1 VSEEE
6 YIAIVGEIFDG
17 YTEFYFKGEPVYLKH
32 FSIRDQRYI
41 HKYYNRY
48 KNLAINKGIS
58 TEEQALNNLKKD
70 GLWSNDDDDKISFC
84 ELELDSLRD
93 NLLNVYLPSQKKS
106 LQEALDE
113 KQKELNILKIKRKEV
128 IGTTAEDFASSRS
141 NEEFIRYILFKD
153 QDLKK
158 HLFTEEEFGE
168 LDDKDI
174 TSLVKQNSNCSSRL
188 GEELI
193 QESVLRDFFNMY
205 LSQTEDVSSFY
216 GKPIIHLSVYQLK
229 LALYAR
235 VFYNIFQY
243 NDDIPN
249 GIKKDPSA
257 LLRFAESKRNGQ
269 GNKTLSKIRNQDS
282 GATAVFGATKEDLS
296 YVDSQAKQIN
306 LNDEVKK
313 KGGRLNMDDMIK
325 LMGE

>member
-1 VSEEE
+1 MSEEE

-93 NLLNVYLPSQKKS
+93 NLLNAYLPSQKKS
-106 LQEALDE
+106 LQETLDE

-188 GEELI
+188 SEELI

>member
-1 VSEEE
+1 
-6 YIAIVGEIFDG
+6 
-17 YTEFYFKGEPVYLKH
+17 VYLKH

-93 NLLNVYLPSQKKS
+93 NLLNAYLPSQKKS
-106 LQEALDE
+106 LQETLDE

>member
-58 TEEQALNNLKKD
+58 TEEQALNNIKKD

-93 NLLNVYLPSQKKS
+93 NLLNAYLPSQKKS
-106 LQEALDE
+106 LQETLDE

>member
-1 VSEEE
+1 MSEEE

-17 YTEFYFKGEPVYLKH
+17 YTEFFFKGEPVYLKH

-41 HKYYNRY
+41 HKYYNKY
-48 KNLAINKGIS
+48 KNIAVNKGIP
-58 TEEQALNNLKKD
+58 TEEEALNQLKQDDLWSSNDDHKISSIELELNNLK
-70 GLWSNDDDDKISFC
+70 
-84 ELELDSLRD
+84 DSL
-93 NLLNVYLPSQKKS
+93 LNTILPSQKKV
-106 LQEALDE
+106 LQENINE
-113 KQKELNILKIKRKEV
+113 RQKELNILKIKRKEV
-128 IGTTAEDFASSRS
+128 VGTTAEDFANTRA

-153 QDLKK
+153 QELKE
-158 HLFTEEEFGE
+158 HLFTEEQFGD
-168 LDDKDI
+168 LDDEDVAI
-174 TSLVKQNSNCSSRL
+174 LLKQNSSCSNRL
-188 GEELI
+188 NEELI

-216 GKPIIHLSVYQLK
+216 GKPIVQLSVYQLK

-257 LLRFAESKRNGQ
+257 LLRFAESKRSS
-269 GNKTLSKIRNQDS
+269 GNNKVLSKVKDKNS
-282 GATAVFGATKEDLS
+282 GATTLFGATKEDLQEIIPDAPTIS
-296 YVDSQAKQIN
+296 LSDHIKNS
-306 LNDEVKK
+306 
-313 KGGRLNMDDMIK
+313 GGTLSMEDMIK

>member
-1 VSEEE
+1 MSEEE

-17 YTEFYFKGEPVYLKH
+17 YTEFFFKGEPVYLKH

-41 HKYYNRY
+41 HKYYNKY
-48 KNLAINKGIS
+48 KNIAVNKGIP
-58 TEEQALNNLKKD
+58 TEEEALNQLKQDDLWSSNDDHKISSIELELNNLK
-70 GLWSNDDDDKISFC
+70 
-84 ELELDSLRD
+84 DSL
-93 NLLNVYLPSQKKS
+93 LNTILPSQKKV
-106 LQEALDE
+106 LQENINE
-113 KQKELNILKIKRKEV
+113 RQKELNILKIKRKEV
-128 IGTTAEDFASSRS
+128 VGTTAEDFANTRA

-153 QDLKK
+153 QELKE
-158 HLFTEEEFGE
+158 HLFTEEQFGD
-168 LDDKDI
+168 LDDEDVAI
-174 TSLVKQNSNCSSRL
+174 LLKQNSSCSNRL
-188 GEELI
+188 NEELI

-216 GKPIIHLSVYQLK
+216 GKPIVQLSVYQLK

-257 LLRFAESKRNGQ
+257 LLRFAESKRSG
-269 GNKTLSKIRNQDS
+269 GNNKVLSKVKDKNS
-282 GATAVFGATKEDLS
+282 GATTLFGATKEDLQEIIPDAPTIS
-296 YVDSQAKQIN
+296 LSDHIKNS
-306 LNDEVKK
+306 
-313 KGGRLNMDDMIK
+313 GGTLSMEDMIK

>member
-1 VSEEE
+1 
-6 YIAIVGEIFDG
+6 
-17 YTEFYFKGEPVYLKH
+17 
-32 FSIRDQRYI
+32 
-41 HKYYNRY
+41 
-48 KNLAINKGIS
+48 
-58 TEEQALNNLKKD
+58 
-70 GLWSNDDDDKISFC
+70 
-84 ELELDSLRD
+84 
-93 NLLNVYLPSQKKS
+93 
-106 LQEALDE
+106 
-113 KQKELNILKIKRKEV
+113 
-128 IGTTAEDFASSRS
+128 
-141 NEEFIRYILFKD
+141 
-153 QDLKK
+153 
-158 HLFTEEEFGE
+158 
-168 LDDKDI
+168 
-174 TSLVKQNSNCSSRL
+174 
-188 GEELI
+188 
-193 QESVLRDFFNMY
+193 MY

>member
-41 HKYYNRY
+41 HKYYNKY
-48 KNLAINKGIS
+48 KNLAINKGIQ
-58 TEEQALNNLKKD
+58 TEEEALNNLKKD
-70 GLWSNDDDDKISFC
+70 GLWSKDDDYKISSIEM
-84 ELELDSLRD
+84 ELENLKDSL
-93 NLLNVYLPSQKKS
+93 LNIILPSQKKA
-106 LQEALDE
+106 LQETIDE
-113 KQKELNILKIKRKEV
+113 RQKELNILKIKRKEV
-128 IGTTAEDFASSRS
+128 VGTTAEDFASSRS

-153 QDLKK
+153 QDLKE

-174 TSLVKQNSNCSSRL
+174 ISLVKQNSNCSNRL
-188 GEELI
+188 SEELI

-216 GKPIIHLSVYQLK
+216 GKPIIYLSVYQLK
-229 LALYAR
+229 LALYAK

-249 GIKKDPSA
+249 TIKKDPSA
-257 LLRFAESKRNGQ
+257 LLRFAESKRSG
-269 GNKTLSKIRNQDS
+269 GNNKVLSKIKDNDS
-282 GATAVFGATKEDLS
+282 GATTLFGATKDDLQEIIPDAPTIS
-296 YVDSQAKQIN
+296 LSDHIKNS
-306 LNDEVKK
+306 
-313 KGGRLNMDDMIK
+313 GGTLSMEDMIK

>member
-93 NLLNVYLPSQKKS
+93 NLLNAYLPSQKKS
-106 LQEALDE
+106 LQETLDE

-158 HLFTEEEFGE
+158 HLFTEGEFGE

-174 TSLVKQNSNCSSRL
+174 AYLVKQNSNCSSRL
-188 GEELI
+188 SEEFI

>member
-93 NLLNVYLPSQKKS
+93 NLLNAYLPSQKKS
-106 LQEALDE
+106 LQETLDE

>member
-93 NLLNVYLPSQKKS
+93 NLLNAYLPSQKKS
-106 LQEALDE
+106 LQETLDE

-188 GEELI
+188 SEELI

>member
-1 VSEEE
+1 MSEEE

-58 TEEQALNNLKKD
+58 TEEQALNNIKKD

-93 NLLNVYLPSQKKS
+93 NLLNAYLPSQKKS
-106 LQEALDE
+106 LQETLDE

>member
-93 NLLNVYLPSQKKS
+93 NLLNAYLPSQKKS
-106 LQEALDE
+106 LQETLDE

-188 GEELI
+188 SEEFI

>member
-1 VSEEE
+1 MSEEE

-93 NLLNVYLPSQKKS
+93 NLLNAYLPSQKKS
-106 LQEALDE
+106 LQETLDE

-174 TSLVKQNSNCSSRL
+174 AYLVKQNSNCSSRL
-188 GEELI
+188 SEEFI

>member
-41 HKYYNRY
+41 HKYYNKY
-48 KNLAINKGIS
+48 KNLAINKGIP
-58 TEEQALNNLKKD
+58 TEEEALNNLKKD
-70 GLWSNDDDDKISFC
+70 GFWSKDDDFKISSL
-84 ELELDSLRD
+84 EIELDNLKDS
-93 NLLNVYLPSQKKS
+93 LLNTILPSQKKA
-106 LQEALDE
+106 LQETIN
-113 KQKELNILKIKRKEV
+113 KRQKELNIFKIKRKEV
-128 IGTTAEDFASSRS
+128 VGATAEDFASSRS
-141 NEEFIRYILFKD
+141 NEEFIRYVLFKD

-158 HLFTEEEFGE
+158 HIFTEEEFCE
-168 LDDKDI
+168 LDYKYI

-188 GEELI
+188 SEELI

-235 VFYNIFQY
+235 VFYNIVQY

-249 GIKKDPSA
+249 GIKKDH
-257 LLRFAESKRNGQ
+257 LL
-269 GNKTLSKIRNQDS
+269 
-282 GATAVFGATKEDLS
+282 
-296 YVDSQAKQIN
+296 Y
-306 LNDEVKK
+306 
-313 KGGRLNMDDMIK
+313 
-325 LMGE
+325 

>member
-1 VSEEE
+1 MSEEE

-93 NLLNVYLPSQKKS
+93 NLLNAYLPSQKKS
-106 LQEALDE
+106 LQETLDE

-216 GKPIIHLSVYQLK
+216 GKPIIHPVSYTHLTL
-229 LALYAR
+229 
-235 VFYNIFQY
+235 
-243 NDDIPN
+243 PT
-249 GIKKDPSA
+249 
-257 LLRFAESKRNGQ
+257 KR
-269 GNKTLSKIRNQDS
+269 I
-282 GATAVFGATKEDLS
+282 V
-296 YVDSQAKQIN
+296 
-306 LNDEVKK
+306 
-313 KGGRLNMDDMIK
+313 
-325 LMGE
+325 

>member
-106 LQEALDE
+106 LQETLDE

>member
-1 VSEEE
+1 MSEEE

-41 HKYYNRY
+41 HKYYNKY
-48 KNLAINKGIS
+48 KNLAINKGIP
-58 TEEQALNNLKKD
+58 TEDEALNNLKKD
-70 GLWSNDDDDKISFC
+70 GLWSKDDDFKISSL
-84 ELELDSLRD
+84 EVELDNLKDS
-93 NLLNVYLPSQKKS
+93 LLNTILPSQKKA
-106 LQEALDE
+106 LQETIAE
-113 KQKELNILKIKRKEV
+113 RYKELNIFKIKRKEV
-128 IGTTAEDFASSRS
+128 VGTTAEDFASSRS

-257 LLRFAESKRNGQ
+257 LLRFAESKRSG
-269 GNKTLSKIRNQDS
+269 GNNKVLSKIKDKDS
-282 GATAVFGATKEDLS
+282 GATTLFGATKEDL
-296 YVDSQAKQIN
+296 Q
-306 LNDEVKK
+306 EVIPDTPTISLSDHIKNS
-313 KGGRLNMDDMIK
+313 GGTLNMDDMIK

>member
-41 HKYYNRY
+41 HKYYNKY
-48 KNLAINKGIS
+48 KNIAMNKGIP
-58 TEEQALNNLKKD
+58 TEEEALNNLKKD
-70 GLWSNDDDDKISFC
+70 GLWSDEDNDKISFC
-84 ELELDSLRD
+84 ELELENLKD
-93 NLLNVYLPSQKKS
+93 NLLNAFLPSQKKS
-106 LQEALDE
+106 LEEAVDE

-128 IGTTAEDFASSRS
+128 VGTTAEDFASSRS

-153 QDLKK
+153 ESLKK
-158 HLFTEEEFGE
+158 HLFTEGEFSE
-168 LDDKDI
+168 LDDRDLMF
-174 TSLVKQNSNCSSRL
+174 LVKQNSNCSIRL
-188 GEELI
+188 NEEFI

-205 LSQTEDVSSFY
+205 LSQTEDVSAFY

-229 LALYAR
+229 LALYSR

-249 GIKKDPSA
+249 GIKKDPAA
-257 LLRFAESKRNGQ
+257 LLRFAESKRNG
-269 GNKTLSKIRNQDS
+269 GNNKTLSKIRNQDA
-282 GATAVFGATKEDLS
+282 GATAVFGATKDDLS

-313 KGGRLNMDDMIK
+313 KGGSLNMDDMIK

>member
-1 VSEEE
+1 MSEEE

>member
-93 NLLNVYLPSQKKS
+93 NLLNAYLPSQKKS
-106 LQEALDE
+106 LQETLDE

-174 TSLVKQNSNCSSRL
+174 AYLVKQNSNCSSRL
-188 GEELI
+188 SEEFI